1 MNAGQVFI
9 IFGELKS
16 TWTANFVV
24 SELDGK
30 NGFIANGVSEGD
42 RAGTSVGGGVDLSG
56 DDFPDLLIGAPKAMG
71 TGVVYVIYGGPSHW
85 NPSIE
90 LSSVN
95 GSIPGLVIS
104 GSAGSAT
111 GYSVVATE
119 GVNGIKNDLLVGA
132 PTASTGGI
140 SFNGQAFL
148 SFSEPVSSDN
158 GHGFDFTLGIVI
170 GVAGSIGVVV
180 VLVFVTFCHLRKKE
194 EKQEESE
201 SRAGISRV
209 DSVADYTRLQ

>member
-16 TWTANFVV
+16 TWAANFVV

-42 RAGTSVGGGVDLSG
+42 RAGTSIGGGVDLSG
-56 DDFPDLLIGAPKAMG
+56 DKVPDLLIGAPKAMG

-104 GSAGSAT
+104 GSVGSAT
-111 GYSVVATE
+111 GYSVAATK
-119 GVNGIKNDLLVGA
+119 GVNGVKNDLLVGA
-132 PTASTGGI
+132 PTALQLSQICQLNDVYLGTMTQILQWSYVVIILPSTLI
-140 SFNGQAFL
+140 LVMLAL
-148 SFSEPVSSDN
+148 E
-158 GHGFDFTLGIVI
+158 TLEW
-170 GVAGSIGVVV
+170 A
-180 VLVFVTFCHLRKKE
+180 
-194 EKQEESE
+194 Q
-201 SRAGISRV
+201 
-209 DSVADYTRLQ
+209 SVNS